1 MAEKKT
7 YVVTYSYV
15 PDMAERRIPIRPE
28 HLEHLN
34 KGAKDGILVLAGA
47 LADPIDG
54 GVLIV
59 QAENPG
65 EVLAWV
71 AKDPFAREGLLLG
84 VGVREWTVSVRREGV
99 NF

>member
-1 MAEKKT
+1 MDEKKT
-7 YVVTYSYV
+7 YVVTYGYV
-15 PDMAERRIPIRPE
+15 PDMAERRGPVRSE

-34 KGAKDGILVLAGA
+34 KGVKDGILVLAGA

-59 QAENPG
+59 QAAHPG

-71 AKDPFAREGLLLG
+71 AHDPYAREGLLLG
-84 VGVREWTVSVRREGV
+84 VSVREWTVSVRRDGAGL
-99 NF
+99 